1 MSVNPDSIY
10 LDVNADAA
18 VHPLA
23 WSAYV
28 DASRRFANP
37 SSAHRGGRMA
47 RECLEEAREGLA
59 LALGAQPGELVFT
72 SGGTEADALA
82 LHGALSA
89 FKGPGKPHVLC
100 SALEHAA
107 VLQSARRLEKRGE
120 ICLDVI
126 PVGRSGVVSVPA
138 IVERL
143 RPSTA
148 LVSVVLACNET
159 GVVQPLGE
167 IRAALAGHG
176 ALLHSDAVQALGRI
190 PVNLR
195 ALGVDMLSVSAHK
208 VGGLAGTGAMVVG
221 EGTRLRPILIGGGQ
235 EQGLRASTPNIAGAA
250 AFAAAV
256 SEITPWSQGIRDD
269 FEQELEEALGSLEIL
284 GREHARLPNT
294 SCVRFEGCEGD
305 GIMMALDIQGI
316 GVSTGSACSTGS
328 IEPSRILLAMGL
340 SEAEARSCVRFSFP
354 KELSGLQRARVVAAL
369 RDIVGQIRTP

>member
-1 MSVNPDSIY
+1 MSVNADSIY

-18 VHPLA
+18 VHPAA

-37 SSAHRGGRMA
+37 SSSHQAGRQA
-47 RECLEEAREGLA
+47 KECLEGARERLA
-59 LALGAQPGELVFT
+59 AALGAQREEVVFT
-72 SGGTEADALA
+72 SGGTEADGLA
-82 LHGALSA
+82 LWGAVGA
-89 FKGPGKPHVLC
+89 FQGPGKPHVLC

-107 VLQSARRLEKRGE
+107 VLQSAQRLEARGE
-120 ICLDVI
+120 ICLEVV
-126 PVGRSGVVSVPA
+126 PVGRSGVVSVPS

-159 GVVQPLGE
+159 GVVQPVHEIGE
-167 IRAALAGHG
+167 ALAGHG
-176 ALLHSDAVQALGRI
+176 ALLHSDAVQALGRV
-190 PVNLR
+190 PVDIR

-208 VGGLAGTGAMVVG
+208 VGGLAGAGALVVR
-221 EGTRLRPILIGGGQ
+221 EGTRLIPTLIGGGQ
-235 EQGLRASTPNIAGAA
+235 ELGLRASTPNIAGVA

-256 SEITPWSQGIRDD
+256 SEISPWSPRLRDD
-269 FEQELEEALGSLEIL
+269 FEQELEGALGAMDII
-284 GREHARLPNT
+284 GRDHGRLPNT

-340 SEAEARSCVRFSFP
+340 SEDEARSCVRFSFP
-354 KELSGLQRARVVAAL
+354 KALPDAHRARAVSAL
-369 RDIVGQIRTP
+369 QSIVLQTRAS

>member
-18 VHPLA
+18 VHPAA
-23 WSAYV
+23 WTAYV

-37 SSAHRGGRMA
+37 SSSHQAGRQA
-47 RECLEEAREGLA
+47 RECLEVARQGLA
-59 LALGAQPGELVFT
+59 GALGAQPEELVFT
-72 SGGTEADALA
+72 SGGTEADGLA
-82 LHGALSA
+82 LFGAVSTFA
-89 FKGPGKPHVLC
+89 GPGKPHVLC

-107 VLQSARRLEKRGE
+107 VLQSAHRLEARGE
-120 ICLDVI
+120 ICLEVI
-126 PVGRSGVVSVPA
+126 PVGRSGVVSVSS

-143 RPSTA
+143 RPTTA

-159 GVVQPLGE
+159 GVVQPVGE
-167 IRAALAGHG
+167 IGAALAGHG

-190 PVNLR
+190 SVDFR
-195 ALGVDMLSVSAHK
+195 DLGVDMLSVSAHK
-208 VGGLAGTGAMVVG
+208 VGGLAGAGALVVR
-221 EGTRLRPILIGGGQ
+221 EGTRLGPILIGGGQ
-235 EQGLRASTPNIAGAA
+235 EQGRRASTPNIAGAA

-256 SEITPWSQGIRDD
+256 SELTPWSPTIRDD
-269 FEQELEEALGSLEIL
+269 FEQELEQALGALDIV
-284 GREHARLPNT
+284 GRDHGRLPNT

-340 SEAEARSCVRFSFP
+340 SEPEARSCVRFSFP
-354 KELSGLQRARVVAAL
+354 RELPDAQRASVVSAL
-369 RDIVGQIRTP
+369 RDIVLQIRTP